1 MTQSNFRSIWKMK
14 NRVVVNWSRITGLKI
29 TRKPGSI
36 SGFFFYFHTH
46 LKLLKDIRPVD
57 KHAGIIWR
65 RPADEAPISNLGAS
79 CWSLPKLP
87 SDQQVMPKVWTLI
100 TLCPSHDH
108 QVSFED
114 IFFFHFM
121 ENNLISLKLIFR
133 FCVLLWFSN
142 VYWKEKVFYL
152 SLLNHVM

>member
-29 TRKPGSI
+29 TENLVQYQD
-36 SGFFFYFHTH
+36 FFYFHIH

-65 RPADEAPISNLGAS
+65 RPADEALISNLGAS

-87 SDQQVMPKVWTLI
+87 SDQQVMPIKGLNTHNSVSI
-100 TLCPSHDH
+100 TWS
-108 QVSFED
+108 SGFFWRY
-114 IFFFHFM
+114 FFFHFM
-121 ENNLISLKLIFR
+121 ENNLISLKPIFR

-142 VYWKEKVFYL
+142 VYWKEWVFYL
-152 SLLNHVM
+152 SLVNLVM

>member
-14 NRVVVNWSRITGLKI
+14 NRVVVNWSRINRLKI
-29 TRKPGSI
+29 TENLVQYQD
-36 SGFFFYFHTH
+36 FFYFHTH

-121 ENNLISLKLIFR
+121 ENNLISLTLILR

-142 VYWKEKVFYL
+142 VYWKEWFFYL
-152 SLLNHVM
+152 SLVNLVM

>member
-1 MTQSNFRSIWKMK
+1 M
-14 NRVVVNWSRITGLKI
+14 
-29 TRKPGSI
+29 
-36 SGFFFYFHTH
+36 
-46 LKLLKDIRPVD
+46 KDIRPVD

-65 RPADEAPISNLGAS
+65 RPADEALISNLRAS

-121 ENNLISLKLIFR
+121 ENNLISLTLILR

-142 VYWKEKVFYL
+142 VLEKKRFFIYRWWIMLCSSHMVLHFGYL
-152 SLLNHVM
+152 WEFQYIVNKLRLIHWYISDIKIELIVDILALCMK